1 MMNRA
6 TGFAFGTFAAT
17 ACANG
22 MVAHFPG
29 PGRRCQRGAMALEFA
44 LVFLLGV
51 LPLLLLTFSGVMI
64 FAAKQSLALAAAEG
78 ARAALR
84 YGTTGS
90 IAERETSACLAA
102 RESMQWLLDFSGDAP
117 DCSAPAAAPPIAVSA
132 FDCPA
137 GGAQCV
143 RVVTTFDYDAHP
155 FVPGTVTVYGWAIG
169 KTISSS
175 ATVQLDSTGT

>member
-1 MMNRA
+1 
-6 TGFAFGTFAAT
+6 
-17 ACANG
+17 
-22 MVAHFPG
+22 
-29 PGRRCQRGAMALEFA
+29 MALEFA

-51 LPLLLLTFSGVMI
+51 LPLMLLTVSGVMI
-64 FAAKQSLALAAAEG
+64 FAAKQSLTLAAAEG

-90 IAERETSACLAA
+90 IAEREVSACQAA
-102 RESMQWLLDFSGDAP
+102 QRAMQWLLAFSGEAP
-117 DCSAPAAAPPIAVSA
+117 DCNAPADAPPIAVA
-132 FDCPA
+132 AVDCPS

-155 FVPGTVTVYGWAIG
+155 FIPGTVAVYGWVIG

-175 ATVQLDSTGT
+175 ATVQLDGTGA